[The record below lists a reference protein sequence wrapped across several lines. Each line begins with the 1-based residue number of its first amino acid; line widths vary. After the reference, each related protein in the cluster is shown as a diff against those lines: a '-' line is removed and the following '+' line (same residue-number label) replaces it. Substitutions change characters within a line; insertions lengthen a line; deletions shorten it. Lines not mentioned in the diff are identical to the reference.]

1 MVRNGTGIEPTGVD
15 AVQDG
20 ALAARRGRL
29 FRKYLLLI
37 LSLVSIAL
45 LVSGGTS
52 VYFSYQ
58 ENKSALASLQHE
70 KALAAAS
77 RIEQY
82 VHQIEQQL
90 AYAALPQLGATD
102 VELRRMEFLK
112 LLRQVP
118 DVTDIAQ
125 IDPEGREQLE
135 VSRLG
140 MDKVGSGRDR
150 SQESAFRF
158 AKRGQPWYGPVY
170 FRKETEPYMT
180 IALRTGGDKGPV
192 TVADANLKFIWDV
205 VSRIKIGEKGKAYVV
220 DGKGFLVADPD
231 IGLVL
236 RKSDLS
242 HLPHVKAASGAAA
255 PDELTMVSTAFDGT
269 PVLVSWARIDPLDW
283 TVYVEQPVAEVYE
296 RLNASILRTGLLLLA
311 GLVISALGAWVLARG
326 MAKPIRTL
334 SEGAL
339 RIGEGDLDQK
349 IDVRTGDELEALADR
364 FNRMSAQ
371 LKESYAGLERKVDER
386 TRELKNSLDQQ
397 TAISEILRVIS
408 SSPTDV
414 QPVLDAVAERAALL
428 CGAQVA
434 GIFLVDGAMI
444 NPVASYAAD
453 GGSTRDRMAAAPLT
467 RASVTGRSILDRHS
481 VHVADVVPLLES
493 EFPDT
498 APNQR
503 KFGFRAILAVPLIRE
518 GGAYGSIFLYRRE
531 PEMFAADQV
540 ALVETFARQAAIAID
555 NVRLFNE
562 TKEGLDQQT
571 AISEILRVI
580 ANSPGDVQPMLGA
593 VAERALTLCGAAEA
607 TIMLLEG
614 DVLRFAAGFGST
626 QTMGQGEAMPLSR
639 GSVTGRAVIDR
650 TVIHLEDL
658 AQAPENEYPVG
669 RELQRRFGHHA
680 ILSVPLMREDRAIG
694 AIALWRMEARAFT
707 DKQIALVKTF
717 ADQAAIAIEN
727 VRLFNE
733 TREALEKQ
741 TATSEILRVIS
752 SSPTSTKPVFDAIA
766 ERAARLCDANQSFV
780 FTFDGDW
787 VSVGSSH
794 GVNRDGI
801 DAVARHFPMRPEGA
815 SIACR
820 TVRTG
825 VVVHVGDVL
834 ADPEYVMADAAIAA
848 NFRGVLAV
856 PMEREGRVVGV
867 ITVTRV
873 ETGRFTDRQVDLLT
887 TFANQAVIAIENVR
901 LFNETK
907 EGLDQQTAISEILRV
922 IAGSP
927 GDVRPMLDAVAERA
941 LNLCGAAQAT
951 IVLVDGDALKFAAA
965 FGSTRTL
972 HEGETMPLTRG
983 SVAGRAVIDGTPVQ
997 VEDLESVPEED
1008 FPVGRELQRRVG
1020 HHTALAVPLLREN
1033 RAIGAIQ
1040 LWRMEIRAFSDSQ
1053 IALVKTFADQAA
1065 IAIENVRLFNQTKE
1079 ALEQQTAVAEILRVI
1094 SSSPTDVQPVLDAIA
1109 ERAARHCDASAASM
1123 YLTDGDVL
1131 RHLAS
1136 KGPSPDPVTHVDT
1149 LPINRD
1155 SMTGRALLDGVTI
1168 QVRDMLDEGSEFPA
1182 SYEIARRLGHRSV
1195 VATPLYRE
1203 GHPFGAILLRRQE
1216 VRPFTDR
1223 EIALLRT
1230 FGDQAAIALENVRL
1244 FNETKEALDQQRA
1257 SGEVLSAI
1265 SNSIADTKPVFDKIL
1280 ESCERL
1286 FAGRTVGINLVGDD
1300 GQIRLGAF
1308 HGSGRGELE
1317 KIWPTPINDQTG
1329 SGRAILSRAVV
1340 HSPDVE
1346 HGEGVSEKTRQACAA
1361 IGVRAAIFAP
1371 MLWEGR
1377 GIGAIFVGREHPGP
1391 FSDKDIALLKT
1402 FADQAVI
1409 AIQNARLVNETTE
1422 ALDQQRASGEV
1433 LAAISNSIAD
1443 TTPVFE
1449 TILNSCERLFAG
1461 KMAVIDLV
1469 GDDGL
1474 VHLGAYHGPN
1484 LDEVRQVYPHAV
1496 DTSSATG
1503 TAIATRGVVHF
1514 ADLDAVPEA
1523 ARTAFRTFGIKA
1535 AIGAP
1540 MLWEGKGIGAIWVAR
1555 EYTGPFSETDIALL
1569 KTFADQAVIAIQNA
1583 RLFNEIQDKSRQLEI
1598 ANKHKSE
1605 FLANM
1610 SHELRTP
1617 LNAIIG
1623 FSEVLLEK
1631 LFGEVNDKQEDYLRD
1646 IYTSGRHL
1654 LGLINDILD
1663 LSKIE
1668 AGRMD
1673 LELARFDLPSAL
1685 SNALTLVRERAQRHN
1700 VALNLDVDPA
1710 LKEVSADERKLKQIL
1725 VNLLTNAVKFT
1736 PDGGRIDVIA
1746 RREPDAF
1753 TIAVRDTGIGI
1764 APEDQEAV
1772 FEEFRQVGRDYTR
1785 KQEGTGLGL
1794 TLTRKFVELHGG
1806 RIWVESEPGKGSTF
1820 TFTIPVKP

>member
-1 MVRNGTGIEPTGVD
+1 MARNGATPALSGTD
-15 AVQDG
+15 ASPAG
-20 ALAARRGRL
+20 MRLAHRGRL

-90 AYAALPQLGATD
+90 AYAALPQLDATD

-112 LLRQVP
+112 VLRQVP

-140 MDKVGSGRDR
+140 MDKVLSGRDR
-150 SQESAFRF
+150 SQDPAFRF

-242 HLPHVKAASGAAA
+242 HLAHVKVASGAAA
-255 PDELTMVSTAFDGT
+255 PGELAMVSTAFDGT
-269 PVLVSWARIDPLDW
+269 PVLVSWARINPLDW

-311 GLVISALGAWVLARG
+311 GLVLSALGAWVLARG
-326 MAKPIRTL
+326 MARPIRTL
-334 SEGAL
+334 SDGAV
-339 RIGEGDLDQK
+339 RIGEGDLDQR
-349 IDVRTGDELEALADR
+349 IDIHTGDELEALADR

-386 TRELKNSLDQQ
+386 TRELKNSLGQQ
-397 TAISEILRVIS
+397 TAISEILRVTS

-414 QPVLDAVAERAALL
+414 QPVLDAVAERAAHL
-428 CGAQVA
+428 CDAPYARVL
-434 GIFLVDGAMI
+434 LVDGDVLRPAAEFSVDAI
-444 NPVASYAAD
+444 PEPAPV
-453 GGSTRDRMAAAPLT
+453 RLDRTSL
-467 RASVTGRSILDRHS
+467 TGRAAIDRKTIHLE
-481 VHVADVVPLLES
+481 DIVPLLDS
-493 EFPDT
+493 EFPGARDNILRIGART
-498 APNQR
+498 V
-503 KFGFRAILAVPLIRE
+503 LAVPLVRE
-518 GGAYGSIFLYRRE
+518 GGAYGGIFLFRRE
-531 PEMFAADQV
+531 ARLFAADQV
-540 ALVETFARQAAIAID
+540 ALVETFAQQAAIAID

-562 TKEGLDQQT
+562 TKEALEHQKASADVLGVISGSMADTKPVIDKILVSCRELFGAHYVGIVLVGEDGLGHNAGHLGAEDPHALDEIFPLPLTADSGSGCAILSGKVMHYPDMSAPDVPSATRRGSQLIGAGSALFAPLLREGHAIGVLWVDRRERAPFPDKQIELLRTFADQAVIAIENERLFNETKEALEQQT

-580 ANSPGDVQPMLGA
+580 SGSPGDVQPMLDA
-593 VAERALTLCGAAEA
+593 VVERALKLCDAAQSG
-607 TIMLLEG
+607 IFLVDG
-614 DVLRFAAGFGST
+614 DGLKFAARFG
-626 QTMGQGEAMPLSR
+626 TMLTPDYGERFPLSR
-639 GSVTGRAVIDR
+639 GLAVGRAIFER
-650 TVIHLEDL
+650 QTIHHTDMAPLVDDL
-658 AQAPENEYPVG
+658 YPDA
-669 RELQRRFGHHA
+669 REPQKKFGFRALLA
-680 ILSVPLMREDRAIG
+680 IPLMREDRAIG
-694 AIALWRMEARAFT
+694 AIALWRLEPRGFT

-752 SSPTSTKPVFDAIA
+752 SSPTTTKPVFDAIA
-766 ERAARLCDANQSFV
+766 ERAARLCDANQGFV
-780 FTFDGDW
+780 FTSDGEM
-787 VSVGSSH
+787 VSVGSSF
-794 GVNRDGI
+794 GVDARGT
-801 DAVARHFPMRPEGA
+801 DAVNGQFPMRLDRHSAATET
-815 SIACR
+815 I
-820 TVRTG
+820 RTG
-825 VVVHVGDVL
+825 TVVQIPDVL
-834 ADPEYVMADAAIAA
+834 AEPDYVLTGAAQAA
-848 NFRGVLAV
+848 HFRSVLAV
-856 PMEREGRVVGV
+856 PMRRDGEIVGV

-873 ETGRFTDRQVDLLT
+873 EAGRFSDKHVDLLT
-887 TFANQAVIAIENVR
+887 TFADQAVIAIQNVR
-901 LFNETK
+901 LFNATK
-907 EGLDQQTAISEILRV
+907 EALDQQRASGEVLAAISNSIADTKPVFDKILESCERLFAGRTIGINLVGDDGQIRLGAFHGPGRAELEKTWPAPIDDQTGSGRAILRRGIVHVPDVEHDEGVSERTRQACKV
-922 IAGSP
+922 IG
-927 GDVRPMLDAVAERA
+927 VRSVIFAPMMW
-941 LNLCGAAQAT
+941 
-951 IVLVDGDALKFAAA
+951 
-965 FGSTRTL
+965 
-972 HEGETMPLTRG
+972 EGRG
-983 SVAGRAVIDGTPVQ
+983 
-997 VEDLESVPEED
+997 
-1008 FPVGRELQRRVG
+1008 
-1020 HHTALAVPLLREN
+1020 
-1033 RAIGAIQ
+1033 IGAIFVG
-1040 LWRMEIRAFSDSQ
+1040 RDYVGTFSDKD
-1053 IALVKTFADQAA
+1053 IALLKTFADQAV
-1065 IAIENVRLFNQTKE
+1065 IAIQNARLVNETKE

-1094 SSSPTDVQPVLDAIA
+1094 SASPTDVQPVLDAIA
-1109 ERAARHCDASAASM
+1109 ERAARHCDAAAASM
-1123 YLTDGDVL
+1123 YLTEGNML

-1136 KGPSPDPVTHVDT
+1136 KGPSPDPVTHIDT
-1149 LPINRD
+1149 LPVSRESI
-1155 SMTGRALLDGVTI
+1155 TGRALLEGRTI
-1168 QVRDMLDEGSEFPA
+1168 QVRDMHAEGDDFPA
-1182 SYEIARRLGHRSV
+1182 SYEIARQIGHRSV

-1203 GHPFGAILLRRQE
+1203 GHPFGVIVLRRQE

-1257 SGEVLSAI
+1257 SGEVLAAI
-1265 SNSIADTKPVFDKIL
+1265 SSSIADT
-1280 ESCERL
+1280 
-1286 FAGRTVGINLVGDD
+1286 
-1300 GQIRLGAF
+1300 
-1308 HGSGRGELE
+1308 
-1317 KIWPTPINDQTG
+1317 
-1329 SGRAILSRAVV
+1329 
-1340 HSPDVE
+1340 
-1346 HGEGVSEKTRQACAA
+1346 
-1361 IGVRAAIFAP
+1361 
-1371 MLWEGR
+1371 M
-1377 GIGAIFVGREHPGP
+1377 
-1391 FSDKDIALLKT
+1391 
-1402 FADQAVI
+1402 
-1409 AIQNARLVNETTE
+1409 
-1422 ALDQQRASGEV
+1422 
-1433 LAAISNSIAD
+1433 
-1443 TTPVFE
+1443 PVFE
-1449 TILNSCERLFAG
+1449 TILTSCERLFAG
-1461 KMAVIDLV
+1461 KMAVIDLI

-1484 LDEVRQVYPHAV
+1484 LESVRAVYPHAV
-1496 DTSSATG
+1496 DASSATG

-1514 ADLDAVPEA
+1514 ANLDAVPA
-1523 ARTAFRTFGIKA
+1523 MARTAFRAFGIKA

-1555 EYTGPFSETDIALL
+1555 EYAGAFSEKDIALL
-1569 KTFADQAVIAIQNA
+1569 KTFAEQAVIAIQNA
-1583 RLFNEIQDKSRQLEI
+1583 RLFNEIQDKSRQLEV

-1631 LFGEVNDKQEDYLRD
+1631 LFGDINDKQQDYLTD
-1646 IYTSGRHL
+1646 IYTSGKHL

-1663 LSKIE
+1663 LSKVE

-1673 LELARFDLPSAL
+1673 LEVSQFDLPSAL

-1700 VALNLDVDPA
+1700 VALNLDVDPS
-1710 LKEVSADERKLKQIL
+1710 LTEVTADERKLKQIL

-1746 RREPDAF
+1746 RREPEAF

-1764 APEDQEAV
+1764 AQEDHEAV

-1820 TFTIPVKP
+1820 TFAIPVKS